1 MIEPNK
7 DKTHQSEKVE
17 DKNDDKEVDSIIFD
31 QAPLVD
37 NEKKIVNKKISKELE
52 AMNEGIEK
60 EKEEELYDV
69 PEHW

>member
-17 DKNDDKEVDSIIFD
+17 DKNDDKEVDSIIVD

-37 NEKKIVNKKISKELE
+37 NEKKILNK
-52 AMNEGIEK
+52 
-60 EKEEELYDV
+60 
-69 PEHW
+69 